1 MNRNWR
7 PHHFLGSNQPLYKL
21 GGVYVVEFMPAIQ
34 SGQLFAGFAAGPLA
48 AWAYPFLRETAAEL
62 INGDQHLGTKMWN
75 IFTLHAN
82 HTCIVNVY
90 YKCEIYNGC
99 YELIMGS
106 CLCVFFTLWWP
117 IGEIDLTD
125 VFVDLLVG

>member
-1 MNRNWR
+1 M
-7 PHHFLGSNQPLYKL
+7 
-21 GGVYVVEFMPAIQ
+21 YVVENACHPIR
-34 SGQLFAGFAAGPLA
+34 QLFAGFAAGPLA

-62 INGDQHLGTKMWN
+62 INGDQQLDTKTTTTQQQPRCENMWN

-99 YELIMGS
+99 YELITGS
-106 CLCVFFTLWWP
+106 CLYVFLLFGGLL
-117 IGEIDLTD
+117 GKLT
-125 VFVDLLVG
+125 